1 MQLINNAIGGAC
13 APPSIKFDD
22 RLILAGLFAVAL
34 WVWGPNVFYGH
45 AHMLIVFGV
54 LALSIMAMDKAI
66 FAFGAFLAAWFAYFY
81 SAFSVGKIV
90 FDETIIQAIDSLI
103 FFMVGLVVYIVVKFG
118 RTENKSYYNAICT
131 ISIILSIMGLIQYFY
146 GHQMARAT
154 LGNQNFLAAFLAVS
168 TILFFRKKWWMFLPL
183 IIGVLFLTHTSTAIA
198 AICVGVGFYVWGW
211 IGAAVSIN
219 FGMVYFMLFKTPDS
233 LIARIEYWTDAFN
246 KVSAHWYTFVF
257 GVGPGVYWQPGNML
271 HSEYAY
277 LLWNFGIIGLL
288 IVVAYIVRTFLTI
301 KDRMLLSVFVVILID
316 SIGNHLMHTAA
327 TAMPAI
333 IIIALMDRE
342 NIGRVEQWL

>member
-1 MQLINNAIGGAC
+1 MPLINKITGGAY
-13 APPSIKFDD
+13 APPKFDD

-45 AHMLIVFGV
+45 AYMFVVFAV
-54 LALSIMAMDKAI
+54 LALSIMTMDKAI

-81 SAFSVGKIV
+81 SSYFTGKIV

-103 FFMVGLVVYIVVKFG
+103 FFMAGLIIYIVVKFG
-118 RTENKSYYNAICT
+118 RTENKSYCNVICT
-131 ISIILSIMGLIQYFY
+131 IAIILSIMGLIQYFY
-146 GHQMARAT
+146 GHQPARAT

-183 IIGVLFLTHTSTAIA
+183 IIGVLILTHTSTAIA
-198 AICVGVGFYVWGW
+198 AVCVGIGFFVWGW
-211 IGAAVSIN
+211 AGAALSIIP
-219 FGMVYFMLFKTPDS
+219 GIIYFLLFKTPDS
-233 LIARIEYWTDAFN
+233 LIARIEYWTDAIS
-246 KVSAHWYTFVF
+246 KISTHWYTFVF

-277 LLWNFGIIGLL
+277 LLWNFGIIGFC
-288 IVVAYIVRTFLTI
+288 IAVAYIIRKFSTI
-301 KDRMLLSVFVVILID
+301 KDRMLLSVFVVILFD

-333 IIIALMDRE
+333 VIMALMDRE